1 MAEGGAAANRMGPMG
16 PEGNVMRMWRGGLA
30 SSVFAIL
37 AIAVIT
43 PDAGAS
49 PIAQVTNIVNS
60 AFRSP
65 PGESELPVKVSDE
78 LVQDEALRTETDSTV
93 ELNFIDGSQM
103 SLEPESE
110 LVLSKYVF
118 DPEGKQTAAIID
130 LQAGTFHYKSNGT
143 PDQDVVLKT
152 PVATIGIRGTELLIH
167 VVPSATIP
175 NSLSLTVDVID
186 GLIDVQ
192 PEGKGKGA
200 SAEAGQSVN
209 VKGPNA
215 DATVGDIGDVAT
227 AAGAPPSS
235 STSAEPSDDDKERD
249 GPSADKKSDGPA
261 GAKGDARPD

>member
-1 MAEGGAAANRMGPMG
+1 MG
-16 PEGNVMRMWRGGLA
+16 PEGPEGNIMKTWLGGFA
-30 SSVFAIL
+30 GSVAAVL
-37 AIAVIT
+37 AISAVT
-43 PDAGAS
+43 VDAEAS
-49 PIAQVTNIVNS
+49 PIAQVTNIVNT

-78 LVQDEALRTETDSTV
+78 LVQDEALRTESDSTV

-118 DPEGKQTAAIID
+118 DPEGKQTAAIIE
-130 LQAGTFHYKSNGT
+130 LQSGTFHYTSNGA
-143 PDQDVVLKT
+143 PDQDIVLQT

-167 VVPSATIP
+167 IVPSVTIP
-175 NSLSLTVDVID
+175 NTLSLKVDVID
-186 GLIDVQ
+186 GLINVQ
-192 PEGKGKGA
+192 PGGKGKGA
-200 SAEAGQSVN
+200 QAEGGQSVS
-209 VKGPNA
+209 VGGPNE
-215 DATVGDIGDVAT
+215 DASVGDIGDVAT

-235 STSAEPSDDDKERD
+235 STAEPSDDDKERN